1 MRLNASI
8 SFCICIAV
16 STRFSFLKAVKLV
29 SMRARSRRTIK
40 GRFAPAAFAEPEV
53 AGGQDAGD
61 GSEILGWK
69 VQDGSP
75 RCGLAPQR
83 KSALRSF
90 RCRVER
96 ASGTLL

>member
-1 MRLNASI
+1 
-8 SFCICIAV
+8 V
-16 STRFSFLKAVKLV
+16 PV
-29 SMRARSRRTIK
+29 
-40 GRFAPAAFAEPEV
+40 AEPEV
-53 AGGQDAGD
+53 SGGQDAGD